1 MPADISFF
9 GCFCRFF
16 CLFPGFC
23 QISFT
28 LRLCLLDFRIFVSL
42 ILLVHFLIHFLWGK
56 PDTMGSHFGH
66 KAEKSAMCTF
76 HFVRI
81 LGFGF
86 IHLLIRFCGFVYQ
99 TLYIGLM
106 KQYLYIVLALLD
118 KGIIPLGKC
127 FIIPERFPILA
138 VQFLHLSL
146 FLFLAAGEVLYF
158 IDN

>member
-1 MPADISFF
+1 
-9 GCFCRFF
+9 
-16 CLFPGFC
+16 
-23 QISFT
+23 
-28 LRLCLLDFRIFVSL
+28 
-42 ILLVHFLIHFLWGK
+42 
-56 PDTMGSHFGH
+56 
-66 KAEKSAMCTF
+66 MCAF

-118 KGIIPLGKC
+118 KGIIPLGKS
-127 FIIPERFPILA
+127 FIVPERFPVFA

-146 FLFLAAGEVLYF
+146 FLFLASGEILYF